1 MATPKTI
8 TLEFDPRLIP
18 SGTLWLPRAS
28 LSACLRGA
36 MVRSTL
42 GHSLTDPQ
50 RINHFPASPLCS
62 LSWWFAGSS
71 VTLTSTR
78 PGQMAVASDSQRPLP
93 GRWVLGGPQTRPTSS
108 WCLGPVHGMMV
119 MFMSDALHAMTGLEP
134 AELTDR
140 FVDASTVLPPDWL
153 AMCQQVQDTP
163 GDAHR
168 LALLEDFLEPRWQA
182 CRPEL
187 PLQAQRY
194 GDWVTHLAQ
203 RAAVSGPGRSLR
215 QLERRVKRWAGLPLR
230 ELRGMARSEQAFF
243 DAVAAKAE
251 TGNIRW
257 ADVAADNGY
266 ADQSHMCRV
275 TRRITGFSPEALRE
289 GIERE
294 EAFWAYRIWM

>member
-8 TLEFDPRLIP
+8 TLDFDPRLIP

-108 WCLGPVHGMMV
+108 WCPGPVHGMMV

-153 AMCQQVQDTP
+153 AMCQQVQDAP

-168 LALLEDFLEPRWQA
+168 LALLEDFLESRWQV

-289 GIERE
+289 GIEKD